1 MDARRQVI
9 AAAEAR
15 AVALAIGDSDALMGL
30 LHPDFRWTSHTG
42 ETYRRVDYIG
52 RNTSG
57 IVRWRSQQLAEVEVT
72 VVGDAAVLHAEVLDV
87 VTSRE
92 VEVTFRMPMT
102 QVWVRQGNGWQC
114 LAGHA
119 GPARQ
124 SVGEC
129 P

>member
-30 LHPDFRWTSHTG
+30 LHPAFRWTSHTG
-42 ETYRRVDYIG
+42 ETYHRLDYIA
-52 RNTSG
+52 RNTRG
-57 IVRWRSQQLAEVEVT
+57 TVRWRSQQLLEVDVT

-87 VTSRE
+87 VTSGGADA
-92 VEVTFRMPMT
+92 TFRLPMT
-102 QVWVRQGNGWQC
+102 QVWVRQDNGWRC

-119 GPARQ
+119 GPARE
-124 SVGEC
+124 SPER